1 MRLLTLY
8 ILFLIYINQKR
19 DVDLQN
25 RNVIDII
32 KDITFSEKNEYDYT
46 VAENDFKSYIV
57 NFIKILE
64 ANFDYETLSHLYSNI
79 SSLDIKVSLLS
90 NKNILNKI
98 VAPNVLA
105 TYSPGKNKIV
115 FNGKTNVDNSIYHEL
130 FHMATSF
137 KTKEFRF
144 VGFSQQFLKGNI
156 IEKYGIGICEG
167 YTDLLSN
174 RYFDK
179 IIAYDIEAEIVEQI
193 ENIVGRKVMEKLYL
207 RADLKSLIAELSKY
221 SSLEE
226 INDFIN
232 NVDMICLNKYINKN
246 KVLMNLTANKI
257 LGFMYNLFMN
267 RYKEDI
273 ERDKIYD
280 KTLTKKL
287 IEAQLK
293 YLAILFKK
301 YGINCWNSNEI
312 KNLNQEKTKKL
323 NNVKLVSFY

>member
-1 MRLLTLY
+1 MRFLTFY
-8 ILFLIYINQKR
+8 ILYLIYINQKK
-19 DVDLQN
+19 DIDLQN
-25 RNVIDII
+25 RNVINII
-32 KDITFSEKNEYDYT
+32 KDITFSEKNKYDYT

-64 ANFDYETLSHLYSNI
+64 DNFDYETLSHLYNNI

-98 VAPNVLA
+98 IAPNVLA

-115 FNGKTNVDNSIYHEL
+115 FNGKSNVNNSIYHEL

-137 KTKEFRF
+137 KIKEVIF
-144 VGFSQQFLKGNI
+144 VGFSQQFMKGNN
-156 IEKYGIGICEG
+156 IEGYGVGFNEG
-167 YTDLLSN
+167 YTDLLAN
-174 RYFDK
+174 RYFNK
-179 IIAYDIEAEIVEQI
+179 IISYDIEAEIAEQI

-207 RADLKSLIAELSKY
+207 KADLKSLISELSKY

-257 LGFMYNLFMN
+257 LGFMYNIFMN

-301 YGINCWNSNEI
+301 YGINCWNLNEI
-312 KNLNQEKTKKL
+312 ETINKEKIKKL